1 MPPNDTADNVPSDA
15 SLVDRILRGDP
26 GSLEPLYRRHGGGIY
41 RFALLWSGSP
51 AVAADVT
58 QEVFMHLLTHA
69 ADFDA
74 ERGRMPAYL
83 CGIARNFVR
92 RQLAMPAHDPLPE
105 TDGDGLMQTL
115 RIREDDEPLPLL
127 LRKRELELLRKAI
140 ARLPAPYRDALVLVE
155 LQGCSYVEAASI
167 CGCELGTIRSR
178 LSRAR
183 SLLTDMFP
191 EERDA
196 ASVTGAS
203 Q

>member
-1 MPPNDTADNVPSDA
+1 MPPNDPADDPSDA
-15 SLVDRILRGDP
+15 SLVDRIRHGHP
-26 GSLEPLYRRHGGGIY
+26 ASLEPLYRRHGAGIY
-41 RFALLWSGSP
+41 RFALLWSGST

-74 ERGRMPAYL
+74 SRGRMAAYL

-105 TDGDGLMQTL
+105 ADDDRLPSSL
-115 RIREDDEPLPLL
+115 RIPEQDEPLPQL
-127 LRKRELELLRKAI
+127 LRKTELELLRKAI
-140 ARLPAPYRDALVLVE
+140 ARLPAPYRDALILVE
-155 LQGCSYVEAASI
+155 LHGCSYVEAASI

-183 SLLTDMFP
+183 TFLSDKLANECD
-191 EERDA
+191 
-196 ASVTGAS
+196 ASVTGEIR
-203 Q
+203 